1 MFLPECWLQFHNNK
15 LLVSK
20 TTTVLEQERPN
31 ASVDTSNIP
40 LVVHFTSGF
49 GKRRARLWM
58 INHSNRLDSTT
69 VDDDGET
76 YLLFRL
82 RLRMHTLPVIFCN
95 ILWHLSWSL
104 QYYKLHVI
112 NYGMRNK
119 QAASRSKFIAMT
131 RFCGSNIC
139 FKTNTTR

>member
-40 LVVHFTSGF
+40 LVVYFTSGF
-49 GKRRARLWM
+49 DKRRARLWM

-69 VDDDGET
+69 VDGDGET
-76 YLLFRL
+76 CLLFRL
-82 RLRMHTLPVIFCN
+82 WLQMHTLPYFATYCDI
-95 ILWHLSWSL
+95 
-104 QYYKLHVI
+104 
-112 NYGMRNK
+112 
-119 QAASRSKFIAMT
+119 
-131 RFCGSNIC
+131 
-139 FKTNTTR
+139 

>member
-40 LVVHFTSGF
+40 LVVYFTSGF
-49 GKRRARLWM
+49 DKRRARLWM
-58 INHSNRLDSTT
+58 INHNNRLDSTT
-69 VDDDGET
+69 VDGDGET

-95 ILWHLSWSL
+95 ILWYLNWYL
-104 QYYKLHVI
+104 QHYKLHLI

-119 QAASRSKFIAMT
+119 QAVSRNKFIAMT
-131 RFCGSNIC
+131 RFCGSNLS
-139 FKTNTTR
+139 FKTNTTS